1 MSHAGV
7 SRSLVVEVL
16 NVSIAVEVRAL
27 FPGEVFG
34 APCTDLEI
42 SSAELALGHN
52 LPPILQDLYRAFDGF
67 FGPTDAQFLYPLLKT
82 TKPGKTS
89 LVEYTRFLRSED
101 FPQFLQRAVAIGD
114 TGTGPSWIIE
124 IDRPERILWWDAEWG
139 DEYEVVPGTLIDA
152 WRRARDEYARLLERY

>member
-1 MSHAGV
+1 
-7 SRSLVVEVL
+7 
-16 NVSIAVEVRAL
+16 
-27 FPGEVFG
+27 
-34 APCTDLEI
+34 
-42 SSAELALGHN
+42 
-52 LPPILQDLYRAFDGF
+52 
-67 FGPTDAQFLYPLLKT
+67 
-82 TKPGKTS
+82 